1 MSRDRKII
9 YVLICLGIITINFNL
24 AAIAAVIPT
33 LGKEFNLPDF
43 VVSKVITYYM
53 LPYGVAALLYAPLTR
68 YLTYKVTLATTL
80 GLYALASLFCG
91 LTHSFGWFLWSN
103 VVMGMTAAAAIPLG
117 LMVIGQLFEK
127 DIRGRLVGTFFSCAF
142 LASMAGILITG
153 FASWRTLFFI
163 PAATGIL
170 SCGALLVW
178 PVKLLD
184 QVHQAPVN
192 YLKAITD
199 RHIRNVFLFIFVMS
213 FLYHAV
219 HKWYGV
225 YLSQEYH
232 LNKSVI
238 SIFFIITSLSGAAG
252 QNVGG
257 YLTDKRG
264 RFWTCRTG
272 TALLGLATML
282 LVGHYPLVILAVI
295 LAALSVGWT
304 INHNGISTVL
314 TDFSDDERPMI
325 AGLNSSVRFVS
336 GGIGFYIS
344 HFFVQ
349 KSFGYT
355 FLGVGIVMLGAAVF
369 LKYIVTQK

>member
-53 LPYGVAALLYAPLTR
+53 LPYGVVALLYAPLTR

-91 LTHSFGWFLWSN
+91 LTHSFEWFLWSN

-127 DIRGRLVGTFFSCAF
+127 DVRGRLVGTFFSCAF

-153 FASWRTLFFI
+153 FAPWRTLFFI

-349 KSFGYT
+349 KNFGCT